1 MDVQIRV
8 AEGPGGELAALGE
21 WLGGEGEL
29 RGRVRLC
36 SGPVGDTDLGSIPDL
51 LIVTLGTGGTGKV
64 LASSLIT
71 WLQSRR
77 TTARITVESGGRH
90 VTLDIQTAGEVRP
103 LLEQIMR
110 IGNAGAAL
118 ADVRRALAGRLID
131 HAVLAAHLSG
141 NEYLKTDA
149 LGRAAA
155 TLAATDPDRAERIAR
170 SITVESQQG
179 SALGNVVEALIPADL
194 DRARRVARSITDDDS
209 RQSALG
215 QIAEAL
221 AAADPDQAIDLIE
234 WSITIDQL
242 KASALGRVAQA
253 LAATDPGQA
262 ERIALSISETYARE
276 TALSDIAWVLAAT
289 DPDEAERVARSIT
302 DTDAEESVLGDIA
315 ELLAP
320 ADPDRAER
328 IARSITCEYKEL
340 VQCRV
345 ARRLAG
351 TDPDRAGR
359 LIDDAEHSAWAIT
372 SEEPKALA
380 LGCIA
385 AALATTDPSRA
396 EQIARSITDEEFRA
410 STLNLLTLELASTDP
425 DRAEQ
430 IARSITGK
438 GYWHTLET
446 WRASALRHVAEALAA
461 TDPDR
466 AERIAWSISD
476 ADAQLFAL
484 GHIAAA
490 LAGSDPDRAERIA
503 WSVRGGTTE
512 QDRTESS
519 SSSWSI
525 TGAHAKAWAL
535 GGVARVLTAA
545 DPDCAA
551 RLIADAEQLA
561 LSATDEGAKIHALLD
576 TAKAFIIGPEP
587 HDGPPGDRSSI
598 VTVHFN
604 NPPAAHAGPED

>member
-1 MDVQIRV
+1 MDVQIHV
-8 AEGPGGELAALGE
+8 ADGPGGELAALGE
-21 WLGGEGEL
+21 WLGRDGEL

-51 LIVTLGTGGTGKV
+51 LIVTLGAGDTGKV

-77 TTARITVESGGRH
+77 TTARITVESGARH
-90 VTLDIQTAGEVRP
+90 VTLDIHTAGEVGP
-103 LLEQIMR
+103 LLEQILR
-110 IGNAGAAL
+110 VGNAGAPL
-118 ADVRRALAGRLID
+118 ADVRRAQAGRLID

-141 NEYLKTDA
+141 NENLKTHA
-149 LGRAAA
+149 LVRAAE

-170 SITVESQQG
+170 SISLESQQG

-194 DRARRVARSITDDDS
+194 DRARHIARSIGDDYT

-215 QIAEAL
+215 HIAEAL
-221 AAADPDQAIDLIE
+221 AATDPDQAIQLIE

-242 KASALGRVAQA
+242 NASALGRVAKA

-262 ERIALSISETYARE
+262 ERIALSITDTDAGES
-276 TALSDIAWVLAAT
+276 ALGEIAWVLAAT
-289 DPDEAERVARSIT
+289 NPDEAERVARQIT
-302 DTDAEESVLGDIA
+302 DGFTRASALGEIA
-315 ELLAP
+315 VQVAL

-328 IARSITCEYKEL
+328 IARSITGEYKEFVL
-340 VQCRV
+340 CRV
-345 ARRLAG
+345 AQGLAG

-359 LIDDAEHSAWAIT
+359 LIYDAEHSARAIT

-380 LGCIA
+380 LCWIA
-385 AALATTDPSRA
+385 EALATTDPSRA
-396 EQIARSITDEEFRA
+396 EQIARSITDEELRA
-410 STLNLLTLELASTDP
+410 SILNLLTLELASTDP

-430 IARSITGK
+430 IALSITGK

-446 WRASALRHVAEALAA
+446 RRASALRHVAEALAA

-490 LAGSDPDRAERIA
+490 LASTDPDRAERIG

-525 TGAHAKAWAL
+525 TGERAKAWAL

-545 DPDCAA
+545 DPDRAA
-551 RLIADAEQLA
+551 RLITDAEQLA
-561 LSATDEGAKIHALLD
+561 LSATDEGTKIYALLD
-576 TAKAFIIGPEP
+576 TAKAFSVGPDP
-587 HDGPPGDRSSI
+587 LDGPPGDWSST
-598 VTVHFN
+598 VTVHLN
-604 NPPAAHAGPED
+604 NPPAAHDGSED